1 MCWSSPALVG
11 GSLFLRTVDHLYAIS
26 RKGVEE

>member
-1 MCWSSPALVG
+1 VCEHRSALVG
-11 GSLFLRTVDHLYAIS
+11 GSLFLRTVDHLNAIA